1 MWFALRVTYSRE
13 LKFQELLR
21 MASFETFVPMK
32 KKSFEK
38 NGKEFTK
45 VVPAVSNLCFVN
57 AEKGD
62 LDKFLQDLGAE
73 CYARYVWDKATAKPA
88 VIPQQAMEN
97 FIKVCSV
104 MADDTLY
111 ISEISPKLKAG
122 ARVRVV
128 DGPFKGVEG
137 PVA

>member
-1 MWFALRVTYSRE
+1 
-13 LKFQELLR
+13 

-88 VIPQQAMEN
+88 VIPQQA
-97 FIKVCSV
+97 IDRKSV
-104 MADDTLY
+104 
-111 ISEISPKLKAG
+111 
-122 ARVRVV
+122 V
-128 DGPFKGVEG
+128 
-137 PVA
+137 